1 MISEDNVGHVWLGV
15 EQRHLRAKSWVAL
28 DCVSNAVIFVDDEVI
43 GKDSIDLQLLG
54 EAVGPGLDLLVVL
67 VVPVEAGGSR
77 LGAGVET
84 DLAANL
90 NLASRPHCS
99 INESLD
105 CPWVVFCDR
114 VAVLSDFLQVV
125 LDGFVLGWESKK
137 VKTVHRVVVDVFQ
150 NESMLM
156 FELGS
161 IFLNSLFKNFVNV
174 EYILIGLDEEGL
186 WDSEAVA
193 LHELTELMLVA
204 KLLEDL
210 DRSVEHFYSELL
222 ELASDLGIKLL
233 SRWGASWDEYLSV
246 VFFANLYQFFD
257 VVFRLGEGVWHSAEL
272 GNVLTESTSG
282 APELLCLHED
292 DVIASG
298 PEPLDHEGR
307 FVHFGASDDYLNV
320 LSLP

>member
-1 MISEDNVGHVWLGV
+1 M
-15 EQRHLRAKSWVAL
+15 
-28 DCVSNAVIFVDDEVI
+28 
-43 GKDSIDLQLLG
+43 
-54 EAVGPGLDLLVVL
+54 
-67 VVPVEAGGSR
+67 
-77 LGAGVET
+77 
-84 DLAANL
+84 
-90 NLASRPHCS
+90 
-99 INESLD
+99 
-105 CPWVVFCDR
+105 
-114 VAVLSDFLQVV
+114 
-125 LDGFVLGWESKK
+125 
-137 VKTVHRVVVDVFQ
+137 HRVVVDVLQ

-174 EYILIGLDEEGL
+174 EYILIGLDEERL
-186 WDSEAVA
+186 RDSETVS

-210 DRSVEHFYSELL
+210 DRSVEHFNSELL

-257 VVFRLGEGVWHSAEL
+257 VVFRLGEGVWHGAEL
-272 GNVLTESTSG
+272 GHVLTESASG
-282 APELLCLHED
+282 APEFLCFHED
-292 DVIASG
+292 NVIASG

>member
-1 MISEDNVGHVWLGV
+1 M
-15 EQRHLRAKSWVAL
+15 
-28 DCVSNAVIFVDDEVI
+28 
-43 GKDSIDLQLLG
+43 
-54 EAVGPGLDLLVVL
+54 
-67 VVPVEAGGSR
+67 VPVEAGGSR

-84 DLAANL
+84 DLAADL

-105 CPWVVFCDR
+105 CPWMVLCDW
-114 VAVLSDFLQVV
+114 VTVPCDFLQVV
-125 LDGFVLGWESKK
+125 LNGFVLGWESEK
-137 VKTVHRVVVDVFQ
+137 VKSVHRVVVDVLQ

-174 EYILIGLDEEGL
+174 EYILIGLDKEGL
-186 WDSEAVA
+186 WDSETVS
-193 LHELTELMLVA
+193 LHELTELVLVA

-210 DRSVEHFYSELL
+210 DRSVEHCNSDLL
-222 ELASDLGIKLL
+222 ELASYLGIKLL
-233 SRWGASWDEYLSV
+233 SCWGASRDEYLSV
-246 VFFANLYQFFD
+246 VFLANLYQFLDIFL
-257 VVFRLGEGVWHSAEL
+257 RLGESVWHGAEL
-272 GNVLTESTSG
+272 GYVLTESASG